1 MSGLDSE
8 ERNQVKK
15 AVEDEGE
22 NSRGRE
28 ESIVGAYRW
37 VSGSMDER
45 DQVYESWGRGL

>member
-22 NSRGRE
+22 NSWGRAGINRGGVR
-28 ESIVGAYRW
+28 
-37 VSGSMDER
+37 VSGSVDER
-45 DQVYESWGRGL
+45 DQVY

>member
-22 NSRGRE
+22 NSRGGVGGGKGQ
-28 ESIVGAYRW
+28 ESIEE
-37 VSGSMDER
+37 GSEMGWWICGVER
-45 DQVYESWGRGL
+45 SRT